1 MLKPNALIGGWRY
14 CTSHWDVWADYKKK
28 SQKKCFCW
36 VGATDAKKQITA
48 KTVLFKRASFPST
61 NTSTCFTFT
70 FMAVSV
76 HWANKQSNYSKS
88 TDEKSSVQNKI
99 SLYDILYVLARK
111 WILIICFHSLHDI
124 SHQSMAA
131 GLKANTPAGFDVP
144 LCNITKALV
153 LWIFKGCILIGYKRW
168 DSCM

>member
-1 MLKPNALIGGWRY
+1 MEIL
-14 CTSHWDVWADYKKK
+14 YKSLRCMVRLQKK

-48 KTVLFKRASFPST
+48 KTVLFKRTHFPST

-76 HWANKQSNYSKS
+76 HWANKQSNYNKS
-88 TDEKSSVQNKI
+88 TDEQFSVQNNL
-99 SLYDILYVLARK
+99 SLYDILYVVAQK
-111 WILIICFHSLHDI
+111 WILIICFHSLHDV

-131 GLKANTPAGFDVP
+131 GLEANTPAGFDVP
-144 LCNITKALV
+144 PYNIIKASL
-153 LWIFKGCILIGYKRW
+153 LRIFLRMYTYWIQTLR
-168 DSCM
+168 